1 MSAQQTSAEE
11 RERALAAKGRMV
23 SLVIVGTMLLWLLVQ
38 FWIGPMLGLTARY
51 IILIDLLAMA
61 ALLWSFI
68 VSFQIK
74 RARKAAQ
81 SDR

>member
-1 MSAQQTSAEE
+1 MSAQNKTAEAQ
-11 RERALAAKGRMV
+11 ERALAAKGRMV
-23 SLVIVGTMLLWLLVQ
+23 SLVIAGTMVLWLIIQ

-51 IILIDLLAMA
+51 VILIDLLAMA

-74 RARKAAQ
+74 RARKAARQ
-81 SDR
+81 DR